1 MGHADADTIRFFIE
15 PNFTESVTPMNI
27 AVFEDQVLNAIE
39 RPDKAVCCE
48 LTRMLGDMGKP
59 VPADISE
66 KLEVLWEGW
75 SGALND
81 VQAAFCVFA
90 ASRGAA
96 DTPQFRKVFAT
107 AVKRSLPPYLGSTPV
122 MRALGARDDKRPPR
136 EVAERLQRLLN
147 LKVGAVLFMPSTRRW
162 AVAGTVDAIAGSLP
176 VSAFAGSGG
185 AARLPLEVILP
196 EVVLLNPGTELS
208 RLVEPLARPLPSEM
222 FRSAIARRAILP
234 IDSEMMKLMAQNG
247 CARGL
252 DGAAFDTWWNGVST
266 AAPAVEGGTRRSC
279 DGRSIKEMA
288 LLLSGEAKS
297 GAKTFSA
304 DEAEAFEAFFTRL
317 KPDTARREEKTLAEI
332 VGTVFSRLPD
342 GLAGKVF
349 SPLVGKASFWPADP
363 SASPLS
369 GLTVWGNVAAK
380 VMEPLT
386 LASFKV
392 LSPEVLSALVM
403 KLPLKALNCFV
414 PNLDG
419 GVLLDTVYKYRNCGA
434 DILMWVWK
442 NRKKLPDRELL
453 DLVNIENVTR
463 TLAAEEPPKEWGA
476 ARRELRALLM
486 DDEAFQT
493 RMLEAAAGNTEM
505 VCTILQSSLFLSSG
519 ERQSLIVK
527 LARLSPSLRTRLES
541 GAGSRIVNSDKKNG
555 DAPEV
560 PQESG
565 FYTSVKSQ
573 KALMNELEDIIN
585 VQIPENREALK
596 TARAHGDFRENS
608 EFDAAKERRN
618 HLSRRRG
625 ELERNLAQIQP
636 VLMRQVKVTDEAVIG
651 SEIELKYDDGTVE
664 TYELLGAWDSDP
676 QRRFL
681 SYRARLGAAVLHRRV
696 GESFAAPGGRNC
708 TLTAVRELSEELKA
722 ELDA

>member
-1 MGHADADTIRFFIE
+1 
-15 PNFTESVTPMNI
+15 MNMS
-27 AVFEDQVLNAIE
+27 AFEDQVLNAVE
-39 RPDKAVCCE
+39 RPDKAACCE
-48 LTRMLGDMGKP
+48 LTRILEEAETP
-59 VPADISE
+59 FSAEISE
-66 KLEVLWEGW
+66 KLELLWEAW
-75 SGALND
+75 NGALSD
-81 VQAAFCVFA
+81 VQSAFCVFA
-90 ASRGAA
+90 AARGVA
-96 DTPQFRKVFAT
+96 DTPLFRKVFAT

-122 MRALGARDDKRPPR
+122 MRALGVRDDKRPPQ
-136 EVAERLQRLLN
+136 EVAARLRRLLN
-147 LKVGAVLFMPSTRRW
+147 LKVGAILFIPSTRRW
-162 AVAGTVDAIAGSLP
+162 AVAGTVDAIGGSLP

-196 EVVLLNPGTELS
+196 EVVLLNPGTEVS
-208 RLVEPLARPLPSEM
+208 RLVEPLARPLPAEM
-222 FRSAIARRAILP
+222 FRNAVARRAILP
-234 IDSEMMKLMAQNG
+234 IDAEMMKLMAQSG

-252 DGAAFDTWWNGVST
+252 DAASFEVWWNGASASAPVS
-266 AAPAVEGGTRRSC
+266 GGASAERRSC

-288 LLLSGEAKS
+288 LLLAGEARN
-297 GAKTFSA
+297 GAKRFTP
-304 DEAEAFEAFFTRL
+304 DEAAAFGAFFARL
-317 KPDTARREEKTLAEI
+317 KPDTAVREEKTLAEI
-332 VGTVFSRLPD
+332 VGTVFARLPD
-342 GLAGKVF
+342 ELIAGVF

-363 SASPLS
+363 SSTPLNA
-369 GLTVWGNVAAK
+369 LTVWGNVAAK

-403 KLPLKALNCFV
+403 KLPLKALNSFV
-414 PNLDG
+414 PHLDG
-419 GVLLDTVYKYRNCGA
+419 GVLLDTVCKYRNCGA

-442 NRKKLPDRELL
+442 NRRKLPDRELL

-463 TLAAEEPPKEWGA
+463 TLASEEPPKEWGA

-527 LARLSPSLRTRLES
+527 LARLSPSLRNKLES
-541 GAGSRIVNSDKKNG
+541 GAGSKIIHSDKNHPEE
-555 DAPEV
+555 APEV
-560 PQESG
+560 PVDTG
-565 FYTSVKSQ
+565 LYTSVKSQ
-573 KALMNELEDIIN
+573 KAMVRELEDIIN
-585 VQIPENREALK
+585 VQIPENREALV

-608 EFDAAKERRN
+608 EFDAAKERKR
-618 HLSRRRG
+618 HLNRRRN
-625 ELERNLAQIQP
+625 ELERDLAQVHP
-636 VLMRQVKVTDEAVIG
+636 VMMSQVKVTDEAVIG

-676 QRRFL
+676 ERRFL